1 MSEFSEYKTSPEFA
15 PIRKMLRLRLIKSI
29 IISLLIEAAC
39 VGIGIFWSTHT
50 GFGNSWLAIVL
61 MGCLGL
67 FGVKISGLFDYIT
80 DVNCEGKIIEIKE
93 TTDDKSKTAYG
104 QMINFDSKVSKIA
117 IYVQKP
123 DGSVKLYNTSFDK
136 VPHDYYKVGDEV
148 RHYRGLKLFEKR
160 DKSTDPK
167 IICNVCESYV
177 SSDEKTCPFCK
188 YKLLK

>member
-1 MSEFSEYKTSPEFA
+1 MTDFSDYKKGEEFA
-15 PIRKMLRLRLIKSI
+15 PIRKMLKARIIKAALVSA
-29 IISLLIEAAC
+29 LIEAAC
-39 VGIGIFWSTHT
+39 IGIGVFWAPRT
-50 GFGNSWLAIVL
+50 GFDNGWIAIVL
-61 MGCLGL
+61 MGVLGL
-67 FGVKISGLFDYIT
+67 AGVKISGLLDIILDT
-80 DVNCEGKIIEIKE
+80 DCEGKIIEIKE
-93 TTDDKSKTAYG
+93 TTGDKSKTAYG

-123 DGSVKLYNTSFDK
+123 DGNVKLYNTMFEK

-160 DKSTDPK
+160 DKTGDGK

-177 SSDEKTCPFCK
+177 SSDEEYCPFCK